1 MATQKKASPRPAPKL
16 PVPFWQQKNILQGV
30 LLTVVLIF
38 YGNTLLNGYALDDV
52 ISITMNSFTKN
63 GFKGIPDLLSKDSFY
78 GFIGS
83 ASELSGG
90 RWRPLALVTFATEIQ
105 LFGNDHPFISHL
117 GNLLLFMLTVFM
129 LFQLLNKYFFRS
141 VFPAFVVT
149 LLFTVHPIHTEVVA
163 NIKSRDELLSFL
175 FLILTLYFA
184 LQYFLEGK
192 KTAKLLLSIL
202 FYFLALLS
210 KENGITFI
218 AILPLTFY
226 FFTKEKIKNIAVTTV
241 PFLITAALYMAL
253 RVAVIGFVNKHIT
266 EVMNAPY
273 LYATATEAL
282 ATKLLVLGKYIVLLF
297 YPNPLSYDYSYN
309 QIPYTGF
316 SDWRVWLSVIVQAA
330 LLIFAFIKLKEKNIF
345 AYGILFYFFSIFIVS
360 NLLVDTGGVM
370 GERFLYQPSFG
381 FCICIA
387 ALLQLGFSKLTFS
400 HPAKVSVA
408 GVLLF
413 AILFLSGYK
422 TISRNAE
429 WRNDKILFT
438 TDVRTC
444 PNSARTNN
452 GAGTSYILI
461 SDETKD
467 STLKKSLLDS
477 ALYHLKRALQIHPG
491 YDDPWL
497 NLGVVY
503 NRLGDT
509 YQAEAMWDTV
519 RAKNATHPKLKEFDV
534 VLAKSFYN
542 DALRSGQ
549 KKDFTRCIN
558 EFYHSLRYDSVNA
571 DTWYN
576 LGGAYFTIQRF
587 DSARICFTK
596 ALQLKPDYEE
606 AARGL
611 GALNAISK

>member
-52 ISITMNSFTKN
+52 ISITMNSFTKS

-141 VFPAFVVT
+141 VFPAFVAT
-149 LLFTVHPIHTEVVA
+149 LLFAVHPIHTEVVA

-241 PFLITAALYMAL
+241 SFLITAVLYMAF

-316 SDWRVWLSVIVQAA
+316 SDWRVGLSVIVQAA

-519 RAKNATHPKLKEFDV
+519 RAKNAKHPKLKEFDV

-587 DSARICFTK
+587 DSARVCFTK